1 MKKIVL
7 IAVLSFFVIGSSFAQ
22 EQENQKEQENKI
34 FPDSQNVSAEKASSV
49 NRNTVTDV
57 LESTIIEDKYAGQYQ
72 IADIKN
78 ISKLYWLKTVLDLKD
93 DTAIDNF
100 ILINECDFYK
110 ENLKDDF
117 KWVKVRDATRE
128 LITDQ
133 LPTYSDKFKIIV
145 PIDLGRYETEKQGFP
160 LINGTRFKDLR
171 RIEVGGNDGAI
182 CGKLWA
188 IESYPRNI
196 FLILNTP
203 FTYDF
208 VPVDEHLA
216 QAFIIRSKNQSV
228 VDRPKELLSKTFNRL
243 AYARIRMSF
252 LEYQGVTREQNRT
265 PVAIMFGMVDGVDIF
280 ENPDETGLL
289 NITDF

>member
-1 MKKIVL
+1 MKKTVFIV
-7 IAVLSFFVIGSSFAQ
+7 VLSLFVIGSSFAQ
-22 EQENQKEQENKI
+22 EQENKI
-34 FPDSQNVSAEKASSV
+34 FPDSENVSAEKSSPE
-49 NRNTVTDV
+49 NRNTVTDI
-57 LESTIIEDKYAGQYQ
+57 LESTVIEDKYAGVYQ
-72 IADIKN
+72 VADIKN
-78 ISKLYWLKTVLDLKD
+78 ISKLYWLKTVLDLDD

-117 KWVKVRDATRE
+117 KWVKVRAATRE

-145 PIDLGRYETEKQGFP
+145 PIDLGRYELDKKGFP

-171 RIEVGGNDGAI
+171 RIEVGGNDRAI

-196 FLILNTP
+196 FLILSEP

-216 QAFIIRSKNQSV
+216 QAFIIRSKDQSIV
-228 VDRPKELLSKTFNRL
+228 HRPKELLSKTFNRL

-265 PVAIMFGMVDGVDIF
+265 PVAIMFGTVDGVDIF

-289 NITDF
+289 STTDF